1 MDAVLDV
8 AVGFFEWLVNLG
20 AAVVVPLA
28 IIILGLIFRAPLK
41 TTLLCALR
49 MGVGFTALNALI
61 GVVVGLIG
69 EAGEI
74 MGMRYGVGLSIPDVG
89 WPVFSGITFAAPF
102 AMGAIALFILVNAL
116 LVIIGFT
123 KTLNVDFFN
132 HWIFVFTILAVYV
145 TTDSWALG
153 IISGVLYWLLALKL
167 ADWTAPMIEPYYGM
181 PNISIPHIYSVQYAP
196 FGFFMDKVWDRIPV
210 IKDIEL
216 DPESIREKYGLVGEP
231 VIIGFAV
238 GLIFG
243 GVAFLGHSGVGTFGE
258 QVAKTI
264 TLALS
269 LGFFMVLLPRAAEL
283 IVMGLAPLSESI
295 REFVVKR
302 MPGRE
307 FYVGLD
313 VAVLVGRTEHIAL
326 GALLAPI
333 VYMVALVL
341 PGNKVL
347 PLADAAAYMI
357 FFSVFAVN
365 TNRGNLFRG
374 LLNATL
380 IWLPLALVLSNVIVP
395 ASMAV
400 VDYVGFEV
408 AAAEVTSITAGS
420 NFFTFI
426 FLAIASF
433 IKGVGSTSSLFWALL
448 LLIVWLVVLYV
459 VRKRPREY
467 AEELRQQE

>member
-1 MDAVLDV
+1 MVESLL
-8 AVGFFEWLVNLG
+8 GIFEWLLNMG
-20 AAVVVPLA
+20 AVVVVPIA
-28 IIILGLIFRAPLK
+28 IIILGLIFRAPLR

-49 MGVGFTALNALI
+49 MAVGFTALLALI
-61 GVVVGLIG
+61 DVVVGLIG

-145 TTDSWALG
+145 TTESWVLG
-153 IISGVLYWLLALKL
+153 IISGILFWLLTLKL

-181 PNISIPHIYSVQYAP
+181 PNISIPHAHSVQYAP
-196 FGFFMDKVWDRIPV
+196 FGFFMDRVWDRIPG
-210 IKDIEL
+210 IRDIEL
-216 DPESIREKYGLVGEP
+216 DPSTLRERYGLLGEP
-231 VIIGFAV
+231 IIIGFAV
-238 GLIFG
+238 GLLFG
-243 GVAFLGHSGVGTFGE
+243 GLAFLGYGEVGTFGD
-258 QVAKTI
+258 QAAKTI
-264 TLALS
+264 TLSLS

-295 REFVVKR
+295 REFIMKR

-313 VAVLVGRTEHIAL
+313 VAVVVGKTEHIAL
-326 GALLAPI
+326 GVLLAPI
-333 VYMVALVL
+333 VYLVSLLL
-341 PGNKVL
+341 PGNNVL

-380 IWLPLALVLSNVIVP
+380 IWLPLALILSNVIVP
-395 ASMAV
+395 ASMAI

-408 AAAEVTSITAGS
+408 AAAQVTSITVGS
-420 NFFTFI
+420 NFFIFI

-433 IKGVGSTSSLFWALL
+433 IKGVGSSTMLFWALL
-448 LLIVWLVVLYV
+448 LLAVWIIVFYV

-467 AEELRQQE
+467 ADELRRQE